1 MQTIRQDIKEKNFRP
16 VYLIY
21 GEEAFLRKSLK
32 NQLKEAISGD
42 DTMNCTC
49 FEGKE
54 VSVSELIG
62 LAETLPFFAENRLLI
77 IENSGL
83 FKREADALADYL
95 PSMPESTQMVF
106 VESEIDKRGRLF
118 KKVKELGHPAEAAR
132 QPESALKTWI
142 AGILKASGIR
152 VTESTLNVLLTY
164 TGDDMYMIRTEVE
177 KLISYLGERQVLTAE
192 DIEAVCTPQIVGRI
206 FDMITAMSMKNQK
219 RALELYYDLL
229 ALKEPP
235 MRILFLIAR
244 QYNQLMQVKELSEQG
259 ADQGTIAKK
268 AGLQPFIA
276 GKMKTRAR
284 DFTVEELRS
293 NLSAC
298 VDMEEAV
305 KTGRMADGLAVELLI
320 VRFSQKNR

>member
-62 LAETLPFFAENRLLI
+62 LAETLPFFADNRLLI

-95 PSMPESTQMVF
+95 PNMPETTHMVF
-106 VESEIDKRGRLF
+106 VESEIDKRGRLY
-118 KKVKELGHPAEAAR
+118 KKVKELGHPAEASR

-192 DIEAVCTPQIVGRI
+192 DIETVCTPQIVGRI

-259 ADQGTIAKK
+259 ADQSTIAKK

-276 GKMKTRAR
+276 GKMKTRTR
-284 DFTVEELRS
+284 DFTMEELRS

-305 KTGRMADGLAVELLI
+305 KTGRMTDGLAVELLI
-320 VRFSQKNR
+320 VRFSRKNG

>member
-95 PSMPESTQMVF
+95 PSMPESTHMVF
-106 VESEIDKRGRLF
+106 VESEIDKRGRC
-118 KKVKELGHPAEAAR
+118 
-132 QPESALKTWI
+132 S
-142 AGILKASGIR
+142 
-152 VTESTLNVLLTY
+152 
-164 TGDDMYMIRTEVE
+164 
-177 KLISYLGERQVLTAE
+177 
-192 DIEAVCTPQIVGRI
+192 
-206 FDMITAMSMKNQK
+206 K
-219 RALELYYDLL
+219 R
-229 ALKEPP
+229 
-235 MRILFLIAR
+235 
-244 QYNQLMQVKELSEQG
+244 
-259 ADQGTIAKK
+259 
-268 AGLQPFIA
+268 
-276 GKMKTRAR
+276 
-284 DFTVEELRS
+284 
-293 NLSAC
+293 
-298 VDMEEAV
+298 
-305 KTGRMADGLAVELLI
+305 
-320 VRFSQKNR
+320 